1 MPFSP
6 DLTTSGAA
14 VGAGFTTPTFTLV
27 ADLAPD
33 VNSRQWYVSAKGGT
47 QPSGVRVHS
56 AGDPFTQTIRR
67 VPYRALP
74 ARNLVTGNYPN
85 VPMNRIEF
93 LTRKSVIID
102 SAGTRRV
109 MNLRTVAE
117 IPAGAEIYD
126 PDNIKASV
134 SAHEG
139 TIGEETADL
148 ADSYITGVI

>member
-6 DLTTSGAA
+6 DLSTSGAA
-14 VGAGFTTPTFTLV
+14 VGTGFTTPTYTLAV
-27 ADLAPD
+27 DLPPD

-67 VPYRALP
+67 QPYKQLP
-74 ARNLVTGNYPN
+74 AKNPVTGAYGN

-102 SAGTRRV
+102 SSGTRRV
-109 MNLRTVAE
+109 MVLRTIAE
-117 IPAGAEIYD
+117 IPAGAETND
-126 PDNIKASV
+126 PDNIKAAV
-134 SAHEG
+134 SCHEG
-139 TIGEETADL
+139 TLGEETADL
-148 ADSYITGVI
+148 ADSYVTGVI

>member
-14 VGAGFTTPTFTLV
+14 VGTGFTTPTYTLV
-27 ADLAPD
+27 ADLPPD
-33 VNSRQWYVSAKGGT
+33 TNSRQWYVSAKGGT
-47 QPSGVRVHS
+47 QPVGVRVHS

-67 VPYRALP
+67 QPYKALP
-74 ARNLVTGNYPN
+74 AKNLVTGAYGN

-102 SAGTRRV
+102 SSGTRRV
-109 MNLRTVAE
+109 MVLRTIAE
-117 IPAGAEIYD
+117 IPAGSEVND
-126 PDNIKASV
+126 PDNIKAAV

-139 TIGEETADL
+139 TLGEETADL
-148 ADSYITGVI
+148 ADSYVTGVI

>member
-6 DLTTSGAA
+6 DLTTTGAA
-14 VGAGFTTPTFTLV
+14 VGTGFTTPTYTLV
-27 ADLAPD
+27 SDLAPD

-67 VPYRALP
+67 QPYKALP
-74 ARNLVTGNYPN
+74 PKNPTTGAYGN

-102 SAGTRRV
+102 SSGTRRV
-109 MNLRTVAE
+109 MNLRTIAE
-117 IPAGAEIYD
+117 IPAGAEIND
-126 PDNIKASV
+126 PDNIKAAV
-134 SAHEG
+134 SCHEG

-148 ADSYITGVI
+148 ADSYVTGVV

>member
-14 VGAGFTTPTFTLV
+14 VGTGFTSPTFTLA
-27 ADLAPD
+27 ADLSPD
-33 VNSRQWYVSAKGGT
+33 NNSRQWYVSAKGGT

-67 VPYRALP
+67 QPYKALP
-74 ARNLVTGNYPN
+74 PMNPNTGAYGN
-85 VPMNRIEF
+85 VPMNRTEF

-102 SAGTRRV
+102 SAGTRRIMV
-109 MNLRTVAE
+109 LRTIAE
-117 IPAGAEIYD
+117 IPAGAELND
-126 PDNIKASV
+126 PDNIKAAV
-134 SAHEG
+134 SCHEG

-148 ADSYITGVI
+148 ADSYLTGVI